1 MPPSRKRPYGQINI
15 DPAIN
20 ISHVVKQPRRSARLL
35 SKAVKTTEQNAQEH
49 AERPRTS
56 EFASTASP
64 RERSPMI
71 TMAVPY
77 PGTGNPSPISS
88 VLPNKIQ
95 AFYDVWELAKECKRR
110 VIDAEKVYRAA
121 VDDYKQLAL
130 SVKHEV
136 KSEIADGQDGQDASL
151 SEVEIEALVTLE
163 KAQSGIREK
172 KQRLK
177 WVQEEFQDK
186 CATLGNHLLDIEP
199 ENSCV
204 T

>member
-15 DPAIN
+15 DTAIN

-35 SKAVKTTEQNAQEH
+35 SKAVKMTEQNTQEH
-49 AERPRTS
+49 AERPRTG
-56 EFASTASP
+56 ELASTASP

-71 TMAVPY
+71 IMAVPY
-77 PGTGNPSPISS
+77 PGTGNTSPKSS
-88 VLPNKIQ
+88 ELPNKIQ

-110 VIDAEKVYRAA
+110 VIDAEKIYRAA

-136 KSEIADGQDGQDASL
+136 KSEMADGQDGQDGQDASL
-151 SEVEIEALVTLE
+151 SEIEIEALVTLE
-163 KAQSGIREK
+163 EAQSGIREK

-186 CATLGNHLLDIEP
+186 CATLGNHLLDVEP
-199 ENSCV
+199 EN
-204 T
+204 